1 MATTRLTFHTEIA
14 KSYRAARVASR
25 LDDGRR
31 AALACELVF
40 ETPPSVDE
48 DWRVGL
54 IVGPSGSGKTSAARA
69 LYDAALDWRP
79 EWRDDRPIVDEFAEV
94 DFDRLDAALAAV
106 GFGSPVRQL
115 QRYSTLSVGER
126 FRCDLARTLLEA
138 PGEVAVVDEFAN
150 ALDRAVALAAAA
162 TTRKAL
168 DRGVFGAR
176 KLVAVACRDDVAEP
190 LEPDWTLD
198 MASGKLARGRLRRRS
213 LRFAIRE
220 GAASLWRD
228 YRAFHYLSGALNR
241 ASSCL
246 VATLEEEDGTAF
258 DVAFCALLPCE
269 GRRGRRRVHRLVV
282 RPEFQGLGIGGAF
295 LDALGALER
304 SRGFGLEIVV
314 GTPFFV
320 RRLARSPVWRLR
332 NVYPHGRRQR
342 SHGKRAGGSFG
353 RAVASF
359 EYVGG

>member
-1 MATTRLTFHTEIA
+1 MTTTRIAFHTEIA

-31 AALACELVF
+31 ASLARELVF
-40 ETPPSVDE
+40 ETPPNVDE

-54 IVGPSGSGKTSAARA
+54 IVGASGSGKTSAARA
-69 LYDAALDWRP
+69 LYGAALDWRP
-79 EWRDDRPIVDEFAEV
+79 AWRDDAHVIESFAEP
-94 DFDRLDAALAAV
+94 DFDRLESALAAV

-115 QRYSTLSVGER
+115 QRFSTLSVGER
-126 FRCDLARTLLEA
+126 FRCELARTLLEA
-138 PGEVAVVDEFAN
+138 PGAVAVVDEFAN
-150 ALDRAVALAAAA
+150 ALDRRTALAAAA

-176 KLVAVACRDDVAEP
+176 KLVAVTCRDDVAEP
-190 LEPDWTLD
+190 LEPDWILD
-198 MASGKLARGRLRRRS
+198 MTSGKLSRGRLRRRA
-213 LRFAIRE
+213 LRFAIRD

-228 YRAFHYLSGALNR
+228 YRAFHYLSGTLNR
-241 ASSCL
+241 AARRF
-246 VATLEEEDGTAF
+246 VATLDGDDGTEY
-258 DVAFCALLPCE
+258 DVAFCAVLACE

-295 LDALGALER
+295 LDALAALER
-304 SRGFGLEIVV
+304 ARGFGLEIVV

-332 NVYPHGRRQR
+332 KVYPHGRRQR

-353 RAVASF
+353 RVVASF